1 MVDVTLPDGTILQG
15 IPDTMSAAEQE
26 AVVRQYL
33 QDNPIEPEKSA
44 MQSAIDW
51 AKGGQREENIPLAFQ
66 ANLGLPQDKAAKM
79 TALLATTATDE
90 RLKSGISEILPGSTF
105 DKDQYGNLVVTTPIY
120 KDGQKTEQVNRFYP
134 NPYGLDM
141 TDLMQGAG
149 VVASATGLGKV
160 MKMAGVPLSGYLGAT
175 TLGATEAGLIEA
187 ASSKLSGADFKFSDV
202 PLGALG
208 GAAGLK
214 AGQILTRVADLF
226 KRTPESVMLPNG
238 QLRPEI
244 RQQMESAGINADQA
258 TAEMA
263 AAMQQQV
270 SRGVDPTEAA
280 RLSAAETLPVPVPLT
295 RGATTGSTGQQLFE
309 DMARKGAYGQ
319 VAEAMMTSAEKRTL
333 EALQQNLPEIQQKIA
348 GQGPLIQ
355 RGTGGAAAQE
365 ALSAQRQA
373 ALDEANRLYDVA
385 RATGPASMAPD
396 TAGTLADT
404 MRASIRDFTP
414 SARPVTTGIMDEID
428 DILAQGG
435 DIKMLFQKRQQLAN
449 AGAQGTPEQA
459 AATAAKRALDNSL
472 ADLVQRSLIE
482 GDDTAI
488 AAWSNAIKN
497 YADFKATWSSRGGI
511 LNSLTETVTRDGDL
525 VLKQPPEAVAN
536 YILGASNA
544 KLLKPGNV
552 SRDLLKL
559 KKFLPQ
565 DEWNQIRQEAFIN
578 LTDKSVASRAGQDMF
593 SGVNFLKSWKDMT
606 AKNPEAIKA
615 LFTKEER
622 DLIGQFASVAA
633 RATGGAVNASNSA
646 AAASGLIQRLG
657 AALGSTNLAQFAS
670 RVVGGKMVREAYGG
684 ARAVSAMRGGATPA
698 PSALSPGIGGA
709 ASTNEPVRKA
719 TDEQILDP
727 VQRQIQRTTGFRLGA
742 F

>member
-1 MVDVTLPDGTILQG
+1 MVDVTLPDGTILRD

-33 QDNPIEPEKSA
+33 MDNPIEPEKGA

-66 ANLGLPQDKAAKM
+66 ANLGLPEDKAAKM

-120 KDGQKTEQVNRFYP
+120 RNGERTEQVNRFYP

-160 MKMAGVPLSGYLGAT
+160 MKMAGLPMSGYLGAT

-214 AGQILTRVADLF
+214 AGQILSRVADLF

-244 RQQMESAGINADQA
+244 RQQMEAAGINADQA

-270 SRGVDPTEAA
+270 ARGVDPTEAA

-373 ALDEANRLYDVA
+373 AQAEANRLYDVA
-385 RATGPASMAPD
+385 RATGPASMAED
-396 TAGTLADT
+396 TAGALADT

-414 SARPVTTGIMDEID
+414 ASRPVTTSIMDEID
-428 DILAQGG
+428 DILGQGG
-435 DIKMLFQKRQQLAN
+435 DIKMLFQKRQQLSN

-459 AATAAKRALDNSL
+459 AATAARRALDDSL
-472 ADLVQRSLIE
+472 ADLVQKSLIE

-497 YADFKATWSSRGGI
+497 YADFKSTWSSKGGI
-511 LNSLTETVTRDGDL
+511 LNALTETVTRDGDL

-559 KKFLPQ
+559 KKFLPA

-606 AKNPEAIKA
+606 TKNPEAMKA

-622 DLIGQFASVAA
+622 DLIGQFASVSA

-646 AAASGLIQRLG
+646 AAASGLIQRIA

-670 RVVGGKMVREAYGG
+670 RAVGGKMVREAYGG
-684 ARAVSAMRGGATPA
+684 ARAVSAMRGGATPQ
-698 PSALSPGIGGA
+698 PSTISPGVGGA
-709 ASTNEPVRKA
+709 ASTSEPVR
-719 TDEQILDP
+719 DPVREQIE
-727 VQRQIQRTTGFRLGA
+727 RTTGFRFGA
-742 F
+742 L